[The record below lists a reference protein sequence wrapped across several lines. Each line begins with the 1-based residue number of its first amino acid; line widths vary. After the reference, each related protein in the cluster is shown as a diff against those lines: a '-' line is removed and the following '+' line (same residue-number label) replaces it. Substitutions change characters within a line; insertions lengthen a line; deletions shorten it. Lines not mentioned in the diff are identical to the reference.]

1 MLRHHRNLK
10 NAISSFSLALPF
22 VRRAGIYVR
31 QPRPSHTQK
40 KDGTPLWDSVLLW
53 SWSLRSAGWPRG
65 WLLRVGV
72 AVATALGEDLG
83 GYRAVE
89 AVLEGDGLHGGGG
102 GQRDGGAVEGAAG
115 GRGGAVGG
123 VSDFRAALSGHRHR
137 GALGEGGRAADGGCA
152 DGRGAAE

>member
-1 MLRHHRNLK
+1 MGAFWCVASIKLLSRKHLSH
-10 NAISSFSLALPF
+10 ILP
-22 VRRAGIYVR
+22 
-31 QPRPSHTQK
+31 HT
-40 KDGTPLWDSVLLW
+40 S
-53 SWSLRSAGWPRG
+53 
-65 WLLRVGV
+65 LLRIGV
-72 AVATALGEDLG
+72 AVAAVALGEDLG